1 MDDFQ
6 AFGSR
11 GYWVFFAILLFARGM
26 DFLSTWLATP
36 NLVLEANPIARGL
49 GWKFS
54 ALLNLA
60 LCGLFAFWPLP
71 AIVIATTSVLV
82 AARNFQSA
90 WLMRTMG
97 EEAYRA
103 HMVERLRQAPFGLYL
118 FCLFTQSI
126 LVGAVGAALMI
137 FSGMMLVPFAVG
149 AGMATYA
156 LAITFYSLLAARRCR
171 KD

>member
-11 GYWVFFAILLFARGM
+11 GYCVFCAILVFARGM

-36 NLVLEANPIARGL
+36 NLVLEANPIARKM
-49 GWKFS
+49 GWKTS
-54 ALLNLA
+54 ALVNMA
-60 LCGLFAFWPLP
+60 LCGVFALWPLP

-103 HMVERLRQAPFGLYL
+103 HMVEHLRQAPFSLYL
-118 FCLFTQSI
+118 FCLLSQSI
-126 LVGAVGAALMI
+126 LVGAVGAALMV
-137 FSGMMLVPFAVG
+137 FSGMLLVPFAVG